1 MTKNQFVVALYL
13 SIHHDVT
20 GIEVDGMTRKQKN
33 SNIS

>member
-20 GIEVDGMTRKQKN
+20 GIEVDRMTREQKDL
-33 SNIS
+33 NIS